1 MKEKNYILEQKID
14 DPFGGN
20 KQQDPFGG
28 NKQQDPFGGNKQQ
41 DPFKKDK
48 TDTKPDAKSEPKKEK
63 LPPVDL
69 KKCKKSTESWVDK
82 NGDSWSWEDIQDNFE
97 VVNGPH
103 PNQAEYSVGMKMR
116 QEQMCRSWNNGW
128 RPDFGKEC
136 PDNFPIE
143 KGCRNDK
150 IKEIQRC
157 LKMPI
162 KNRTGRF
169 DNLTSSYLVGK
180 GFNGEEITSKDY
192 KKICN
197 YMDPEE
203 LSPSDLGGGF
213 DIKEDILSMHINFKK
228 ILQEEKKKKNMGLI
242 FEQIQPD
249 PKLQQ
254 AINDGCLKEDEGEVI
269 RYGGKVGFYKVAQ
282 MDDTK
287 GRYVKGDKLIYYGDN
302 TFVVNPQL
310 GDRAME
316 YSWSCTGVQKQM
328 DKGLLDEYTRN
339 GWVTF
344 DKIVN
349 KAQAN
354 DKNFYISM
362 KVNGVPGG
370 MLYLPKEKWQNVPFD
385 SEKLATIWPKDSV
398 QYNWLNKLVERY
410 SNLTLNPS
418 PYDVKYLTKVNAP
431 EAEGYFPNG
440 LDIYFNPKNKVEVGG
455 TQYSK
460 ERVAQTMDTSK
471 CEDYIESYWDFYT
484 RSDRN
489 VNPEMEADFVQLK
502 DRAQRCV
509 RDHAPNWKDKSFI
522 NFDKGKLNKISCAL
536 AGLSNGYNRI
546 PGPPQRSNWRLQP
559 SNALYSF
566 CTR

>member
-1 MKEKNYILEQKID
+1 
-14 DPFGGN
+14 
-20 KQQDPFGG
+20 
-28 NKQQDPFGGNKQQ
+28 
-41 DPFKKDK
+41 
-48 TDTKPDAKSEPKKEK
+48 
-63 LPPVDL
+63 
-69 KKCKKSTESWVDK
+69 
-82 NGDSWSWEDIQDNFE
+82 
-97 VVNGPH
+97 
-103 PNQAEYSVGMKMR
+103 
-116 QEQMCRSWNNGW
+116 
-128 RPDFGKEC
+128 
-136 PDNFPIE
+136 
-143 KGCRNDK
+143 
-150 IKEIQRC
+150 
-157 LKMPI
+157 MPI

-180 GFNGEEITSKDY
+180 GFDGEEITSKDY
-192 KKICN
+192 KKICKVMN
-197 YMDPEE
+197 PKE
-203 LSPSDLGGGF
+203 LSPVDLGGGF
-213 DIKEDILSMHINFKK
+213 DIKEDILSMHNNFKK
-228 ILQEEKKKKNMGLI
+228 ILQEEKKKKNMGLV
-242 FEQIQPD
+242 FEQTQATPN
-249 PKLQQ
+249 LQQ
-254 AINDGCLKEDEGEVI
+254 AFNDGCLTGNKYKLISVPRDKGEI
-269 RYGGKVGFYKVAQ
+269 PAFQTVATQ
-282 MDDTK
+282 DDTQ
-287 GRYVKGDKLIYYGDN
+287 GRYKKDDNLYYLEDKTLL
-302 TFVVNPQL
+302 VQNPNNL
-310 GDRAME
+310 NDIE
-316 YSWSCTGVQKQM
+316 EHKWSCTGVQQQI
-328 DKGLLDEYTRN
+328 DDALLAEYKRN

-362 KVNGVPGG
+362 KVDGVPGS
-370 MLYLPKEKWQNVPFD
+370 MLYLPKEKLKYVPYD
-385 SEKLATIWPKDSV
+385 SEKLATIWPEGSV

-509 RDHAPNWKDKSFI
+509 RDHAPNWRDKSFI

-536 AGLSNGYNRI
+536 VGLSNGYNRI